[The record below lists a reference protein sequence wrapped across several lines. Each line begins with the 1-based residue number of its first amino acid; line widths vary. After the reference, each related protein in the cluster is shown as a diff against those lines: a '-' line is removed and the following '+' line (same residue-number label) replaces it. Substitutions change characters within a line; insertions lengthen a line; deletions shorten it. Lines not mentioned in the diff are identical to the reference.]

1 MPADRLDTAADRV
14 IRDALAVSGDIV
26 LQAAKRSVSAG
37 EMLGLILSRYLIQ
50 HEFWR
55 VCGSPQKN
63 PVQVFFLLDDYA
75 SWLAQRESHI
85 ADLLGLC
92 IEESAEG
99 IRLAVVESK
108 YVAAE
113 AAADA
118 KRGSRAQLLA
128 TLTTLREALF
138 GDPGRLDRDLWLS
151 APGGLAHRCRD
162 PQTRPPCSSARDEI
176 RKGHRPAVTARLLA
190 CVPAARTL
198 ASQTR
203 SRCARRWR
211 SARPRSPSRRS
222 STTALRR
229 IAKPMCSSA
238 IRPRSVNQSMATSR
252 GEVRDAHAPAARVH
266 LDRHDWQARGGDRI
280 RYR

>member
-1 MPADRLDTAADRV
+1 M
-14 IRDALAVSGDIV
+14 
-26 LQAAKRSVSAG
+26 
-37 EMLGLILSRYLIQ
+37 
-50 HEFWR
+50 
-55 VCGSPQKN
+55 CGSPQKN

-75 SWLAQRESHI
+75 SWLAQRESRI

-99 IRLAVVESK
+99 IRLHLAVVESK

-138 GDPGRLDRDLWLS
+138 GDPGRLDRDLWL
-151 APGGLAHRCRD
+151 ARLAD
-162 PQTRPPCSSARDEI
+162 LLIDAVIPQTRPPCSSAHGMRS
-176 RKGHRPAVTARLLA
+176 ARA
-190 CVPAARTL
+190 PSSCHCAATRMCSCIARTL

-222 STTALRR
+222 STAQPCAALQ
-229 IAKPMCSSA
+229 KPMCSSD
-238 IRPRSVNQSMATSR
+238 PDR
-252 GEVRDAHAPAARVH
+252 GP
-266 LDRHDWQARGGDRI
+266 
-280 RYR
+280 